1 MLYSSYLQALDRET
15 RLALALGLER
25 RPQPAPT
32 LAEVM
37 EAGE

>member
-15 RLALALGLER
+15 RLALALGLDR

-32 LAEVM
+32 LSELM
-37 EAGE
+37 EDDE